1 MLKQKPRDLEQ
12 AHETYLQRH
21 DYAQLLQLGE
31 PLLPHVHDALQALA
45 ELLLLGEPVLPH
57 LHEDL

>member
-31 PLLPHVHDALQALA
+31 PLLPHVHDALHVQVQ
-45 ELLLLGEPVLPH
+45 LLQLDVLQ
-57 LHEDL
+57 LIF